1 VVLPDQH
8 VSSLAKQARELF
20 VVHVGRGLPEMV
32 KVCENRLVAILDQAG
47 PAREMQERR
56 DTWMAFQKSQTTWLN
71 QSRKALQRTLLPRLN
86 SSGNSTMSVPGR
98 LELIAEGVIDDQI
111 LASRLAMRVLE
122 KSSSELNELR
132 LRVQHLEKRQELPRG
147 DVLLPDVVS
156 RILVD
161 QWVDVQMGR
170 EGWLLVQ
177 DALAPMLAE
186 KMLAAYK
193 ASNEFLVSSG
203 VMKEIDL
210 QSLVKRAPGSRS
222 SGPPRSSSPGPK
234 DTQAADSQVGGG
246 FHGGEQG
253 GGGQGG
259 SQYNGG
265 AGSPG
270 RSETGGGYSG
280 VGGLGGA
287 GGGQGGYGVGAG
299 SDRGSSGSA
308 VGRGYGGQGSG
319 GGQVGGTNVRGGMAS
334 SVMGVHEETRML
346 TATSPLAR
354 ARVRAQGVVGRLKRL
369 LSDRIGSDFEATQML
384 PASPKLQQAIQR
396 MAPVIQSETNSLQS
410 GTSESGSRVVMDASH
425 VERTA
430 TVLRQRS
437 AELKQAASTSSE
449 KATIEVVAL
458 MFQSILA
465 EERIPAAVRVWF
477 ARLQIPVLRVALAEP
492 EFFSALQHPARRL
505 IDRMG
510 SCVMGF
516 ENGVGAAALET
527 EIKRVVQVIEQYP
540 ETGRRVFQLV
550 YDEFQKFLSTYLSE
564 QSNTR
569 RYVSVA
575 QQVEQKETWSVQ
587 YTIELRKLL
596 DDMHVRDEIR
606 EFLFKVWV
614 EVLAVAS
621 VKYGMKHEETASL
634 KKVASELLWAASA
647 KPLRNDRARVIQQLP
662 SLLQRLRQGMAL
674 LGYPAGMQDQYI
686 KSVSDTLADAFMSRT
701 EAIPQESLDKLSERL
716 ANLEDYLPEG
726 GVGDLDLD
734 NDSIEMITGVDAS
747 NIEVIKHGGSK
758 PNEAMRAWATELQIG
773 SWFGLDHNAKFNS
786 VQLAWRSE
794 RGQLYLFVSNGGRCF
809 LIQATRV
816 AAYLQAGL
824 LVPSEDEALTVRATR
839 DALAKLDANPER
851 LLT

>member
-1 VVLPDQH
+1 VISPDQH

-20 VVHVGRGLPEMV
+20 VVHVGRVLPELV
-32 KVCENRLVAILDQAG
+32 KACENYLVSVLDQAG

-56 DTWMAFQKSQTTWLN
+56 DVWMAFQKSQTTWLN
-71 QSRKALQRTLLPRLN
+71 QSRKALQRTLLPRFNN
-86 SSGNSTMSVPGR
+86 SSNSTLSAPGR

-122 KSSSELNELR
+122 KSSSELNDLR
-132 LRVQHLEKRQELPRG
+132 LRIQHLEKRQELPRG

-161 QWVDVQMGR
+161 QWIDVQMGR
-170 EGWLLVQ
+170 EGWQMVQ
-177 DALAPMLAE
+177 DALAPVLAE

-193 ASNEFLVSSG
+193 AANEFLVSSG

-222 SGPPRSSSPGPK
+222 TGGPSDSGKKEDANADSADGGGASGPGGSDGGASS
-234 DTQAADSQVGGG
+234 GG
-246 FHGGEQG
+246 FAGSGSRGGSAAER
-253 GGGQGG
+253 GGGQSGG
-259 SQYNGG
+259 RG
-265 AGSPG
+265 
-270 RSETGGGYSG
+270 TGGGRSSAM
-280 VGGLGGA
+280 GGA
-287 GGGQGGYGVGAG
+287 QK
-299 SDRGSSGSA
+299 SDS
-308 VGRGYGGQGSG
+308 QGSG
-319 GGQVGGTNVRGGMAS
+319 RGGVHTGLGTSRAGSAS
-334 SVMGVHEETRML
+334 SVMGVNDETRLL
-346 TATSPLAR
+346 TGSSPLAR
-354 ARVRAQGVVGRLKRL
+354 ARMRAQGVVGRLKRM
-369 LSDRIGSDFEATQML
+369 LSDRIGGDFEATQLME
-384 PASPKLQQAIQR
+384 PSPQLQQAIQR
-396 MAPVIQSETNSLQS
+396 MVPVAR
-410 GTSESGSRVVMDASH
+410 SESTPLQGGPTGAGDAAAPMDASH
-425 VERTA
+425 VERSA
-430 TVLRQRS
+430 AAVRQRS
-437 AELKQAASTSSE
+437 TELKQAASTSTE

-492 EFFSALQHPARRL
+492 EFFSALQHPARKL

-516 ENGVGAAALET
+516 ESGVGAAALET

-564 QSNTR
+564 QNNTK

-596 DDMHVRDEIR
+596 DDVPVRDEIR
-606 EFLFKVWV
+606 DFLFKVWV

-621 VKYGMKHEETASL
+621 VKYGLKHEETASL

-647 KPLRNDRARVIQQLP
+647 KPHRNDRARVIQQLP
-662 SLLQRLRQGMAL
+662 SLLQRLRQGMGL
-674 LGYPAGMQDQYI
+674 LGYPASLQDQNI

-701 EAIPQESLDKLSERL
+701 EPIPQESLDKLSERL
-716 ANLEDYLPEG
+716 AHLEDYLPEG

-747 NIEVIKHGGSK
+747 NIEVIKQGGSK

-773 SWFGLDHNAKFNS
+773 AWFGLDHNSKFNS

-794 RGQLYLFVSNGGRCF
+794 RGQLYLFVTNGGRCF

-851 LLT
+851 LLN